1 MAGTLNVTKDT
12 QVAKLA
18 KGTTQVSLQK
28 GTVDI
33 ALDAATGVAFLLDG
47 AQVVTIS
54 GPSADRP
61 LELGQMSGAVPIHQ
75 RKPVKR
81 LELTNVAVRKV
92 TGADG
97 IHLVDGTHIL
107 TGVLVEAV
115 TRGNTTNHA
124 DGLSIM
130 GLTTGCRLNVA
141 LHGARG
147 MVLGP
152 QNGQP
157 DPKTGSEAA
166 TVANA
171 HLDMQWLDCDI
182 RGTFLDLFCAP
193 GVVFQGGHIDELQI
207 QRVQGAKGGIA
218 PEGTGPTDGT
228 CHAAYRDL
236 EVPLLQLGAGPKD
249 TGKNAAGIMGWGN
262 DLDLMFDRDRCGGCT
277 VGKLVGSDV
286 KFEKD
291 IRAIL
296 GRKLDPDEPPPAP
309 PVDPVAELRD
319 QLAQATSRAE
329 DAEQQLAAA
338 RSWVASVPP
347 SLT

>member
-1 MAGTLNVTKDT
+1 MPGTLNVAKDARLT
-12 QVAKLA
+12 SLA

-33 ALDAATGVAFLLDG
+33 ALAAAPGIAFLLDG
-47 AQVVTIS
+47 AQVVTIHGVS
-54 GPSADRP
+54 PHEP
-61 LELGQMSGAVPIHQ
+61 LELGQMTGAVPIHQ

-81 LELTNVAVRKV
+81 LEITNVAVRKV

-107 TGVLVEAV
+107 TSVLVEAV
-115 TRGNTTNHA
+115 SKGSTDDHS

-130 GLTTGCRLNVA
+130 GMTTGCRLNVA

-157 DPKTGSEAA
+157 DSKTGSEAA

-171 HLDMQWLDCDI
+171 HLDMQWIDCDI
-182 RGTFLDLFCAP
+182 RSTFLDLFCAP

-207 QRVQGAKGGIA
+207 QRVQGAKGGVA
-218 PEGTGPTDGT
+218 PEGSVPTDGT
-228 CHAAYRDL
+228 CHAVYRDL

-249 TGKNAAGIMGWGN
+249 TGKKAASIMGWAN

-286 KFEKD
+286 KYEKD

-296 GRKLDPDEPPPAP
+296 SRKVDEDEPPP
-309 PVDPVAELRD
+309 VDDVAALRD

-329 DAEQQLAAA
+329 NAEQQLDAA
-338 RSWVASVPP
+338 RSWLATAPAS
-347 SLT
+347 LK